1 MVECTESPDT
11 SEPIALPAITTLIH
25 EKLRELNRKLEHP
38 AMHIQATL
46 LDKVTLGQTVRRFD
60 ERGHLI
66 VPVPEKRKVKKR
78 GLAGSPDRTKVKGAN
93 EHDQDGKK
101 LEETIEKKYND
112 MFKNDE
118 ADDVSGAADNM
129 AMQLEG
135 SRRSSRSR
143 SISASPPAMPTQ
155 NFAESRLAVAG
166 PSRLTVGRGKGI
178 LWNEE
183 KALGSVRKRDSSP
196 GEQPFRRTE
205 DDRYGGS
212 SSGRQEQQPNQGDDA
227 KSEENDRRDFK
238 RRRIETDAYS
248 NGDLAKRL
256 EGISSSFLA
265 GRSSGGG
272 LWSAAAGA

>member
-1 MVECTESPDT
+1 
-11 SEPIALPAITTLIH
+11 
-25 EKLRELNRKLEHP
+25 
-38 AMHIQATL
+38 MHTQATL

-101 LEETIEKKYND
+101 LEETIENRYND
-112 MFKNDE
+112 MFRDAE
-118 ADDVSGAADNM
+118 AEDVMDKADALVM
-129 AMQLEG
+129 RTQG
-135 SRRSSRSR
+135 SARLSRSR
-143 SISASPPAMPTQ
+143 SLSASPSAMPTQ
-155 NFAESRLAVAG
+155 NFAESKLAVAG

-183 KALGSVRKRDSSP
+183 RALGSVDKRDRSP

-212 SSGRQEQQPNQGDDA
+212 FSGRQEQQPNEDD
-227 KSEENDRRDFK
+227 EEKGEEYNKRGFK
-238 RRRIETDAYS
+238 RRRIEAGPC
-248 NGDLAKRL
+248 GDDDFAKRT
-256 EGISSSFLA
+256 EGLSSSFLA
-265 GRSSGGG
+265 GRSSGAG
-272 LWSAAAGA
+272 LWSAAAGAS